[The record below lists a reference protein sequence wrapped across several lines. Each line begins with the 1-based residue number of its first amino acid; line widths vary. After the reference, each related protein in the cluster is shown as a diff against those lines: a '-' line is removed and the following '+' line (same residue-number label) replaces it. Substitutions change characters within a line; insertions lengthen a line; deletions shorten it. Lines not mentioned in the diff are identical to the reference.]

1 MNLNNINL
9 ENLGKK
15 ISDIFNGVADP
26 KKRSLSS
33 LGEAYHLSDFLPYQW
48 YDPESELFISE
59 KHIGFILET
68 APLVGNSESMQKE
81 LSNIFTQILPEESSI
96 QTMIYADKNIGDI
109 LGDYIETREDS
120 SEVMQTLAIRRAKYL
135 SKLAIKSHLTPYV
148 LRDFKCYMSVC
159 VNLDNHVN
167 ISIKKV
173 TEIKKQIIATLTV
186 VGVSNKVMNPDGL
199 IRFLDGIFNAD
210 FRNTNIS
217 EKKWN
222 RYEPI
227 RNQVISHDT
236 DIVVE
241 DDLLKIRGGT
251 TELKTFSVV
260 NYPPE
265 WTLAQMSE
273 LIGDMFRDT
282 RQFPFPFIIHYGV
295 HIHRQ
300 SNDVAKIAMKASM
313 AGKQLNSPIGKY
325 IPNIEREHAELEYA
339 QNCLNKGER
348 LVKTQFNVILFSPK
362 DEMSSA
368 EQTLRTMFSS
378 MLFRVESN
386 LGTQLHALLTTLP
399 LAWHRDTIALLE
411 EFKKLRT
418 TISVESANL
427 VPQQAEWKGTKT
439 PAMLFGGRK
448 GQVIQFCP
456 FDNTAGNYNVTVV
469 GRSGAGKSVFMQE
482 LMASTIGL
490 GGRVFVLD
498 VGRSFEKTCYMLG
511 GQFIEF
517 RQRDV
522 GSDYRSSAAQAAVEN
537 FASTNRGDKDSKK
550 KIIGSRDHPLCLNPF
565 SLLDPENQEAVE
577 DTLAMLKSVIQMM
590 AAPMK
595 GVDDKGAA
603 LLEQATN
610 EAFKKNKNKTTITD
624 IADFLLSLDDDQARD
639 LGQML
644 YPYTAS
650 GVHGKYF
657 NGESNVNLDNN
668 LIVIE
673 LEELKEKK
681 DLQSVVVQMMVI
693 NITNKMFLG
702 DRKTPFNIVFD
713 EAWDMLRAKQ
723 SEVFIETLARRLRK
737 YRGSLVVGTQSVN
750 DFYSCAGAQ
759 AAWENSDWNCFLSQK
774 EESIAQL
781 KNSKRILLDEQKEK
795 VITSVKTE
803 QGKYAEVLINGADG
817 YAVGKLLLDPFSQLL
832 FSTKAE
838 DYAAVQ
844 ELRKQGYE
852 ITEAVEHILEE
863 RGMQ

>member
-1 MNLNNINL
+1 
-9 ENLGKK
+9 
-15 ISDIFNGVADP
+15 
-26 KKRSLSS
+26 
-33 LGEAYHLSDFLPYQW
+33 
-48 YDPESELFISE
+48 
-59 KHIGFILET
+59 
-68 APLVGNSESMQKE
+68 
-81 LSNIFTQILPEESSI
+81 
-96 QTMIYADKNIGDI
+96 
-109 LGDYIETREDS
+109 
-120 SEVMQTLAIRRAKYL
+120 
-135 SKLAIKSHLTPYV
+135 
-148 LRDFKCYMSVC
+148 MSVC
-159 VNLDNHVN
+159 LNLNDHVKL
-167 ISIKKV
+167 SIKKV
-173 TEIKKQIIATLTV
+173 TEIKKQIVATLTV
-186 VGVSNKVMNPDGL
+186 VGVSNKVMNAEGL
-199 IRFLDGIFNAD
+199 IRFLDSVFNAD
-210 FRNTNIS
+210 FGSTDVS
-217 EKKWN
+217 KKKWN
-222 RYEPI
+222 RFDPI
-227 RNQVISHDT
+227 RDQIIAHDT

-241 DDLLKIRGGT
+241 DDLLKLRNGQA
-251 TELKTFSVV
+251 ELKTFSVV

-265 WTLAQMSE
+265 WTLSQMSE

-282 RQFPFPFIIHYGV
+282 RQFPFPFIMHYGV
-295 HIHRQ
+295 HIHKQ

-313 AGKQLNSPIGKY
+313 VERQLCSPIGKH
-325 IPNIEREHAELEYA
+325 IPNIEREHAELQYA

-348 LVKTQFNVILFSPK
+348 LVKTQFNIILFSPK
-362 DEMSSA
+362 EEMSSA

-386 LGTQLHALLTTLP
+386 LGTQLHSLLTTLP
-399 LAWHRDTIALLE
+399 LAWHKDTIAALE

-448 GQVIQFCP
+448 GQVIKFCP
-456 FDNTAGNYNVTVV
+456 FDNTSGNYNVTVV

-517 RQRDV
+517 SAKKNDV
-522 GSDYRSSAAQAAVEN
+522 ADIDRSDADGTLQSNRVQGSSLV
-537 FASTNRGDKDSKK
+537 
-550 KIIGSRDHPLCLNPF
+550 LNPF
-565 SLLDPENQEAVE
+565 SALDPENQEAVE

-590 AAPMK
+590 AAPIN

-624 IADFLLSLDDDQARD
+624 IADFLLSLNDDQAKD

-644 YPYTAS
+644 YPYTAA

-737 YRGSLVVGTQSVN
+737 YKGSLVVGTQSVN

-759 AAWENSDWNCFLSQK
+759 AAWDNSDWNCFLSQK

-817 YAVGKLLLDPFSQLL
+817 YAVGKLLLDPFSGLL

-844 ELRKQGYE
+844 ELRKQGFGV
-852 ITEAVEHILEE
+852 TEAVERILVE
-863 RGMQ
+863 RKM

>member
-1 MNLNNINL
+1 MSINNFTL
-9 ENLGKK
+9 ENVGKRV
-15 ISDIFNGVADP
+15 SDIFSGFVEP
-26 KKRSLSS
+26 KEETLVD
-33 LGEAYHLSDFLPYQW
+33 LGEMYHLSDFLPYEW
-48 YDPESELFISE
+48 YDPESELFITD

-96 QTMIYADKNIGDI
+96 QTMIYADKNISGI
-109 LGDYIETREDS
+109 LNHYVGVRENS
-120 SEVMQTLAIRRAKYL
+120 SEVMQALAIRRAKYL
-135 SKLAIKSHLTPYV
+135 GQLAIKSHLFPYV
-148 LRDFKCYMSVC
+148 LRDFRCYMSVC
-159 VNLDNHVN
+159 INLETLIGRNDEN
-167 ISIKKV
+167 IDVAIAKV
-173 TEIKKQIIATLTV
+173 KEIKKQISATLTV
-186 VGVSNKVMNPDGL
+186 VGVPSIVVDAQSL
-199 IRFLDGIFNAD
+199 IRFLDGVFNAD
-210 FRNTNIS
+210 FSNTNIS
-217 EKKWN
+217 TKKWN
-222 RYEPI
+222 RFDPI
-227 RNQVISHDT
+227 CDQIIAHDT
-236 DIVVE
+236 DFVVE
-241 DDLLKIRGGT
+241 DNLLKIREGA
-251 TELKTFSVV
+251 TELKTFSVSQ
-260 NYPPE
+260 YPPE
-265 WTLAQMSE
+265 WTLSQMSE
-273 LIGDMFRDT
+273 LIGDMFRDS
-282 RQFPFPFIIHYGV
+282 RQFPFPFIMHYGV
-295 HIHRQ
+295 HIHKQ
-300 SNDVAKIAMKASM
+300 SNDVAKIMVKANM
-313 AGKQLNSPIGKY
+313 VEQQLCSPIGKY
-325 IPNIEREHAELEYA
+325 IPNIEREHAELQYA
-339 QNCLNKGER
+339 QECLNKGER
-348 LVKTQFNVILFSPK
+348 LVKTQFSVLLFSPRG
-362 DEMSSA
+362 EMSSA
-368 EQTLRTMFSS
+368 EQTFKTMFSS
-378 MLFRVESN
+378 MLFKVESN
-386 LGTQLHALLTTLP
+386 FGTQLHSLLSMLP
-399 LAWHRDTIALLE
+399 LAWHKDTIEALE

-418 TISVESANL
+418 TISVESSNL
-427 VPQQAEWKGTKT
+427 VPQQAEWKGTRT

-448 GQVIQFCP
+448 GQLMQFCP

-517 RQRDV
+517 
-522 GSDYRSSAAQAAVEN
+522 
-537 FASTNRGDKDSKK
+537 SKNMN
-550 KIIGSRDHPLCLNPF
+550 ICLNPF
-565 SLLDPENQEAVE
+565 STLDINNQEAVE

-590 AAPMK
+590 AAPIN

-610 EAFKKNKNKTTITD
+610 ESFKNKGNKTTISD
-624 IADFLLSLDDDQARD
+624 IANYLLALDDEQGRD

-644 YPYTAS
+644 YPYTAA
-650 GVHGKYF
+650 GVYGKYF
-657 NGESNVNLDNN
+657 NGESNLNLDNN

-681 DLQSVVVQMMVI
+681 DLQAVVVQMMVI

-759 AAWENSDWNCFLSQK
+759 AAWDNSDWNCFLSQK

-781 KNSKRILLDEQKEK
+781 KNSRRIILDPQKERI
-795 VITSVKTE
+795 ITSVKTE

-817 YAVGKLLLDPFSQLL
+817 YAVGKLLLDPFSGLL

-844 ELRKQGYE
+844 ELRKQGHS
-852 ITEAVEHILEE
+852 ITDAVEQILKE
-863 RGMQ
+863 RGAQ

>member
-1 MNLNNINL
+1 MNLNINSFKL
-9 ENLGKK
+9 EHIGRK
-15 ISDIFNGVADP
+15 ISDIFSGLVDP
-26 KKRSLSS
+26 KEKSLTE
-33 LGEAYHLSDFLPYQW
+33 LEEAHHLSDFLPYQW
-48 YDPESELFISE
+48 YDTESELFISD
-59 KHIGFILET
+59 KHIGFVLET
-68 APLVGNSESMQKE
+68 SPLVGNSDNMQKE

-96 QTMIYADKNIGDI
+96 QTMIYADKNIGHI
-109 LGDYIETREDS
+109 LDQYIKARENS
-120 SEVMQTLAIRRAKYL
+120 SEIMQTLAMRRAKYL
-135 SKLAIKSHLTPYV
+135 SQLAIKSHLSPYV
-148 LRDFKCYMSVC
+148 LRDFRCYMSVC
-159 VNLDNHVN
+159 INLDGDVDLT
-167 ISIKKV
+167 IKKV
-173 TEIKKQIIATLTV
+173 TEIKKQIVATLTI
-186 VGVSNKVMNPDGL
+186 VGVPNKVMNAERL
-199 IRFLDGIFNAD
+199 IQFLDGVFNAD
-210 FRNTNIS
+210 FSCTDTS
-217 EKKWN
+217 DKKWN
-222 RYEPI
+222 RLDPI
-227 RNQVISHDT
+227 RNQIIAHDT
-236 DIVVE
+236 DVIVE
-241 DDLLKIRGGT
+241 DDLLKLRNGKI
-251 TELKTFSVV
+251 EIKTFSVV
-260 NYPPE
+260 NYPAE
-265 WTLAQMSE
+265 WTLYQMSE

-282 RQFPFPFIIHYGV
+282 RQFPFPFIMHYGV
-295 HIHRQ
+295 HIHKQ

-313 AGKQLNSPIGKY
+313 AEKQMYSPIGKY
-325 IPNIEREHAELEYA
+325 IPNIEREHAELQYA

-362 DEMSSA
+362 GEMSSA
-368 EQTLRTMFSS
+368 EQTLRTMFST

-386 LGTQLHALLTTLP
+386 LGTQLHSLLTTLP
-399 LAWHRDTIALLE
+399 LAWHRDTIASLE

-448 GQVIQFCP
+448 GQVIKFCP

-517 RQRDV
+517 NKNQRDA
-522 GSDYRSSAAQAAVEN
+522 GS
-537 FASTNRGDKDSKK
+537 
-550 KIIGSRDHPLCLNPF
+550 ICLNPF
-565 SLLDPENQEAVE
+565 STLDPKNQEAVE
-577 DTLAMLKSVIQMM
+577 DTLAMLKSVIQTM
-590 AAPMK
+590 AAPIN

-610 EAFKKNKNKTTITD
+610 ETFKKNRNKTTITD
-624 IADFLLSLDDDQARD
+624 IADSLLSLNDDQARD

-650 GVHGKYF
+650 GAYGKYF
-657 NGESNVNLDNN
+657 NGESNVNLDND

-673 LEELKEKK
+673 LEELKERK

-713 EAWDMLRAKQ
+713 EAWDMLRTKQ

-759 AAWENSDWNCFLSQK
+759 AAWDNSDWNCFLSQK

-781 KNSKRILLDEQKEK
+781 KNSKRILLDEHKER

-817 YAVGKLLLDPFSQLL
+817 YAVGKLLLDPFSGLL

-852 ITEAVEHILEE
+852 IMEAVEHILQE
-863 RGMQ
+863 RNHEAF

>member
-1 MNLNNINL
+1 
-9 ENLGKK
+9 
-15 ISDIFNGVADP
+15 
-26 KKRSLSS
+26 
-33 LGEAYHLSDFLPYQW
+33 
-48 YDPESELFISE
+48 
-59 KHIGFILET
+59 
-68 APLVGNSESMQKE
+68 
-81 LSNIFTQILPEESSI
+81 
-96 QTMIYADKNIGDI
+96 
-109 LGDYIETREDS
+109 
-120 SEVMQTLAIRRAKYL
+120 
-135 SKLAIKSHLTPYV
+135 
-148 LRDFKCYMSVC
+148 
-159 VNLDNHVN
+159 
-167 ISIKKV
+167 
-173 TEIKKQIIATLTV
+173 
-186 VGVSNKVMNPDGL
+186 
-199 IRFLDGIFNAD
+199 
-210 FRNTNIS
+210 
-217 EKKWN
+217 
-222 RYEPI
+222 
-227 RNQVISHDT
+227 
-236 DIVVE
+236 VVE
-241 DDLLKIRGGT
+241 DNLLKFRNGQ

-265 WTLAQMSE
+265 WTLSQMSE

-282 RQFPFPFIIHYGV
+282 RQFPFPFIMHYGV
-295 HIHRQ
+295 HIHKQ
-300 SNDVAKIAMKASM
+300 SNDVAKIAMKAGM
-313 AGKQLNSPIGKY
+313 TEKQMYSPIGKY
-325 IPNIEREHAELEYA
+325 VPNIEREHAELQYA

-348 LVKTQFNVILFSPK
+348 LVKTQFNILLFSPK
-362 DEMSSA
+362 GEMSSA
-368 EQTLRTMFSS
+368 EQTLKTMFSS

-386 LGTQLHALLTTLP
+386 LGTQLHSLLTTLP
-399 LAWHRDTIALLE
+399 LAWHRDTILALE

-427 VPQQAEWKGTKT
+427 VPQQAEWKGTRT
-439 PAMLFGGRK
+439 PAMLLGGRK

-517 RQRDV
+517 
-522 GSDYRSSAAQAAVEN
+522 
-537 FASTNRGDKDSKK
+537 
-550 KIIGSRDHPLCLNPF
+550 SRNINICLNPF
-565 SLLDPENQEAVE
+565 SSLDVDNQEAVE

-590 AAPMK
+590 AAPIR
-595 GVDDKGAA
+595 GVNDKEAA

-610 EAFKKNKNKTTITD
+610 EAFKKNGSKTTITD
-624 IADFLLSLDDDQARD
+624 IADFLLSPDDAQAKD

-650 GVHGKYF
+650 GVYGKYF

-759 AAWENSDWNCFLSQK
+759 AAWDNSDWNCFLSQK
-774 EESIAQL
+774 EESVAQL

-795 VITSVKTE
+795 IITSVRTE

-817 YAVGKLLLDPFSQLL
+817 YAVGKLLLDPFSGLL

-844 ELRKQGYE
+844 EFRKQGYE
-852 ITEAVEHILEE
+852 ITEAVEQILQE
-863 RGMQ
+863 RGL

>member
-1 MNLNNINL
+1 MA
-9 ENLGKK
+9 E
-15 ISDIFNGVADP
+15 
-26 KKRSLSS
+26 R
-33 LGEAYHLSDFLPYQW
+33 Q
-48 YDPESELFISE
+48 
-59 KHIGFILET
+59 
-68 APLVGNSESMQKE
+68 
-81 LSNIFTQILPEESSI
+81 
-96 QTMIYADKNIGDI
+96 
-109 LGDYIETREDS
+109 
-120 SEVMQTLAIRRAKYL
+120 
-135 SKLAIKSHLTPYV
+135 
-148 LRDFKCYMSVC
+148 LR
-159 VNLDNHVN
+159 
-167 ISIKKV
+167 
-173 TEIKKQIIATLTV
+173 
-186 VGVSNKVMNPDGL
+186 
-199 IRFLDGIFNAD
+199 
-210 FRNTNIS
+210 
-217 EKKWN
+217 
-222 RYEPI
+222 
-227 RNQVISHDT
+227 
-236 DIVVE
+236 
-241 DDLLKIRGGT
+241 
-251 TELKTFSVV
+251 
-260 NYPPE
+260 
-265 WTLAQMSE
+265 
-273 LIGDMFRDT
+273 
-282 RQFPFPFIIHYGV
+282 
-295 HIHRQ
+295 
-300 SNDVAKIAMKASM
+300 
-313 AGKQLNSPIGKY
+313 SPIGKY

-348 LVKTQFNVILFSPK
+348 LVKTQFNIILFSPK
-362 DEMSSA
+362 DEMSNA

-399 LAWHRDTIALLE
+399 LSWHKDTIVSLD

-439 PAMLFGGRK
+439 PAILFGGRK

-456 FDNTAGNYNVTVV
+456 FDNMAGNYNVTVV

-517 RQRDV
+517 RQRDI
-522 GSDYRSSAAQAAVEN
+522 GFDGGSSAAQAAVE
-537 FASTNRGDKDSKK
+537 TPETEDLYQKK
-550 KIIGSRDHPLCLNPF
+550 KIATRVAKLQQSGQGSALCLNPF
-565 SLLDPENQEAVE
+565 SSLDVDNQEAVE

-590 AAPMK
+590 AAPIN
-595 GVDDKGAA
+595 GVNDKGAA

-610 EAFKKNKNKTTITD
+610 EAFRKNGNKTTITD
-624 IADFLLSLDDDQARD
+624 IANYLLSLKDQQAND

-644 YPYTAS
+644 YPYTVS

-713 EAWDMLRAKQ
+713 EAWDMLRVKQ

-759 AAWENSDWNCFLSQK
+759 AAWDNSDWNCFLSQK

-781 KNSKRILLDEQKEK
+781 KNSKRILLDEYKEK

-817 YAVGKLLLDPFSQLL
+817 YAVGKLLLDPFSGLL

-844 ELRKQGYE
+844 ELRKRGYSV
-852 ITEAVEHILEE
+852 TDAVERILEE
-863 RGMQ
+863 RG

>member
-1 MNLNNINL
+1 MNLNNFNF
-9 ENLGKK
+9 ENIGKR
-15 ISDIFNGVADP
+15 ISDIFSGFMDP
-26 KKRSLSS
+26 KEKHITE
-33 LGEAYHLSDFLPYQW
+33 LGETYHLSNFLPYQW
-48 YDPESELFISE
+48 FDPESELFISD

-68 APLVGNSESMQKE
+68 SPLVGNSESMQKE
-81 LSNIFTQILPEESSI
+81 LSNIFTQILPEESSV
-96 QTMIYADKNIGDI
+96 QTMIYADKNVGGI
-109 LGDYIETREDS
+109 LDEYIEIRNNS
-120 SEVMQTLAIRRAKYL
+120 SSVIQTLAERRAKYL
-135 SKLAIKSHLTPYV
+135 SQLAIKSHLTPYV

-159 VNLDNHVN
+159 INLGEHV
-167 ISIKKV
+167 SLAIKKV
-173 TEIKKQIIATLTV
+173 TEIKKQIVATLTV
-186 VGVSNKVMNPDGL
+186 VGVSNKVMNPEKL
-199 IRFLDGIFNAD
+199 VRFLDSIFNAD
-210 FRNTNIS
+210 FSNTDVS
-217 EKKWN
+217 KKKWN
-222 RYEPI
+222 RYDVI
-227 RNQVISHDT
+227 KNQVISQDT

-241 DDLLKIRGGT
+241 DDLLKLRNSQ
-251 TELKTFSVV
+251 TEIKTFSVV

-265 WTLAQMSE
+265 WTLSQMSE
-273 LIGDMFRDT
+273 LVGDMFRDT
-282 RQFPFPFIIHYGV
+282 RQFPFPFIMHYGV
-295 HIHRQ
+295 HIYKQ

-313 AGKQLNSPIGKY
+313 ASKQLRSPIGKH
-325 IPNIEREHAELEYA
+325 IPNIEREYAELEYA

-348 LVKTQFNVILFSPK
+348 LVKTQFNIILFSPK

-368 EQTLRTMFSS
+368 EQTLKTMFSS

-399 LAWHRDTIALLE
+399 LAWHKDTIAALE

-448 GQVIQFCP
+448 GQVIKFCP
-456 FDNTAGNYNVTVV
+456 FDNTSGNYNVTVV

-498 VGRSFEKTCYMLG
+498 VGRSFEKTCYMLD

-517 RQRDV
+517 
-522 GSDYRSSAAQAAVEN
+522 
-537 FASTNRGDKDSKK
+537 SKN
-550 KIIGSRDHPLCLNPF
+550 INICLNPF
-565 SLLDPENQEAVE
+565 SSLDSENQEAVE

-590 AAPMK
+590 AAPTR

-610 EAFKKNKNKTTITD
+610 EAFKQHKNKTTITD
-624 IADFLLSLDDDQARD
+624 IANLLLSTDDDQAKD

-644 YPYTAS
+644 YPYTTA
-650 GVHGKYF
+650 GVYGKYF
-657 NGESNVNLDNN
+657 NGESNVNLDSN

-759 AAWENSDWNCFLSQK
+759 AAWDNSDWNCFLSQK

-781 KNSKRILLDEQKEK
+781 KNSRRILLDEHKEK

-844 ELRKQGYE
+844 ELRKQGFG
-852 ITEAVEHILEE
+852 ITEAVEHILKEITA
-863 RGMQ
+863 

>member
-1 MNLNNINL
+1 VNLSSFNFENI
-9 ENLGKK
+9 GKR
-15 ISDIFNGVADP
+15 ISDIFNGIGFP
-26 KKRSLSS
+26 KEKSISDLE
-33 LGEAYHLSDFLPYQW
+33 EAYHLSDFLPYQW
-48 YDPESELFISE
+48 YDSESELFISE
-59 KHIGFILET
+59 KHIGFVLET
-68 APLVGNSESMQKE
+68 SPLVGNSEIMQKE
-81 LSNIFTQILPEESSI
+81 LSNIFTQILPEDSSI
-96 QTMIYADKNIGDI
+96 QTMIYADKNIGGI
-109 LGDYIETREDS
+109 LDHYIETREAS
-120 SEVMQTLAIRRAKYL
+120 PEVMQTLAIRRAKYL
-135 SKLAIKSHLTPYV
+135 SQLAIKSHLTPYV

-159 VNLDNHVN
+159 LNLNDHVSL
-167 ISIKKV
+167 SIKKV
-173 TEIKKQIIATLTV
+173 TEIKKQIVATLTV
-186 VGVSNKVMNPDGL
+186 VGVSNKVMNPEGL
-199 IRFLDGIFNAD
+199 IRFLDSVFNAD
-210 FRNTNIS
+210 FSNTDVS
-217 EKKWN
+217 TKKWN
-222 RYEPI
+222 RFDPI
-227 RNQVISHDT
+227 KNQIISHDT

-241 DDLLKIRGGT
+241 DDLLKLRNGQ

-265 WTLAQMSE
+265 WTLSQMSE

-282 RQFPFPFIIHYGV
+282 RQFPFPFIMHYGV
-295 HIHRQ
+295 HIYKQ
-300 SNDVAKIAMKASM
+300 SNDAAKISMKASM
-313 AGKQLNSPIGKY
+313 AEKQLRSPIGKY

-348 LVKTQFNVILFSPK
+348 LVKTQFNIILFSPK

-386 LGTQLHALLTTLP
+386 LGTQLHSLLTTLP
-399 LAWHRDTIALLE
+399 LAWHRDTISSLE

-482 LMASTIGL
+482 LMASTMGL

-522 GSDYRSSAAQAAVEN
+522 GSDGGSSAASAAVGN
-537 FASTNRGDKDSKK
+537 PTNTNCDDKADTLQDNRVQLQAG
-550 KIIGSRDHPLCLNPF
+550 ICLNPF
-565 SLLDPENQEAVE
+565 SSLDVDNQEAVE

-590 AAPMK
+590 AAPIN

-624 IADFLLSLDDDQARD
+624 IADFLLSLNDDQARD

-644 YPYTAS
+644 YPYTAA

-737 YRGSLVVGTQSVN
+737 YKGSLVVGTQSVN

-759 AAWENSDWNCFLSQK
+759 AAWDNSDWNCFLSQK

-817 YAVGKLLLDPFSQLL
+817 YAVGKLLLDPFSGLL

-844 ELRKQGYE
+844 ELRKQGYS
-852 ITEAVEHILEE
+852 ITEAVERILVE
-863 RGMQ
+863 RKM

>member
-1 MNLNNINL
+1 MNLNINNFGF
-9 ENLGKK
+9 ERIGEK
-15 ISDIFNGVADP
+15 ISDFFNGVAES
-26 KKRSLSS
+26 KEKTLTE
-33 LGEAYHLSDFLPYQW
+33 LGELYHLSDFLPYQW
-48 YDPESELFISE
+48 YDTESELFISE
-59 KHIGFILET
+59 KHLGFILET
-68 APLVGNSESMQKE
+68 APLVGNSEIMQKE

-96 QTMIYADKNIGDI
+96 QTMIYADKNIGGI
-109 LGDYIETREDS
+109 LQQYVETRDNS
-120 SEVMQTLAIRRAKYL
+120 SEVIQALAVRRAKYL
-135 SKLAIKSHLTPYV
+135 SRLAIKSHLTPYV

-167 ISIKKV
+167 LAIQKV
-173 TEIKKQIIATLTV
+173 AEIKKQIVATLTV
-186 VGVSNKVMNPDGL
+186 VGVSNKIVNAEDL
-199 IRFLDGIFNAD
+199 LRFLDGIFNAD
-210 FRNTNIS
+210 FSNTDTS
-217 EKKWN
+217 KKKWN
-222 RYEPI
+222 RFDPI
-227 RNQVISHDT
+227 RNQIISHDT

-241 DDLLKIRGGT
+241 DNLLKFRNGQ

-265 WTLAQMSE
+265 WTLSQMSE

-282 RQFPFPFIIHYGV
+282 RQFPFPFIMHYGV
-295 HIHRQ
+295 HIHKQ
-300 SNDVAKIAMKASM
+300 SNDVAKIAMKAGM
-313 AGKQLNSPIGKY
+313 TEKQMYSPIGKY
-325 IPNIEREHAELEYA
+325 VPNIEREHAELQYA

-348 LVKTQFNVILFSPK
+348 LVKTQFNILLFSPK
-362 DEMSSA
+362 GEMSSA
-368 EQTLRTMFSS
+368 EQTLKTMFSS

-386 LGTQLHALLTTLP
+386 LGTQLHSLLTTLP
-399 LAWHRDTIALLE
+399 LAWHRDTILALE

-427 VPQQAEWKGTKT
+427 VPQQAEWKGTRT
-439 PAMLFGGRK
+439 PAMLLGGRK

-517 RQRDV
+517 
-522 GSDYRSSAAQAAVEN
+522 
-537 FASTNRGDKDSKK
+537 
-550 KIIGSRDHPLCLNPF
+550 SRNINICLNPF
-565 SLLDPENQEAVE
+565 SSLDVDNQEAVE

-590 AAPMK
+590 AAPIR
-595 GVDDKGAA
+595 GVNDKEAA

-610 EAFKKNKNKTTITD
+610 EAFKKNGSKTTITD
-624 IADFLLSLDDDQARD
+624 IADFLLSPDDAQAKD

-650 GVHGKYF
+650 GVYGKYF

-759 AAWENSDWNCFLSQK
+759 AAWDNSDWNCFLSQK
-774 EESIAQL
+774 EESVAQL

-795 VITSVKTE
+795 IITSVRTE

-817 YAVGKLLLDPFSQLL
+817 YAVGKLLLDPFSGLL

-844 ELRKQGYE
+844 EFRKQGYE
-852 ITEAVEHILEE
+852 ITEAVEQILQE
-863 RGMQ
+863 RGL